1 MGAAR
6 KSETP
11 QERSDEEAW
20 RSPHGKRAD
29 ASENKSII
37 LYFLE
42 NGCVSMMKS
51 MTGFGRATKH
61 YHHSTLHIE
70 IKSVNHR
77 FSDQIIRMPKQF
89 LYLEDQIK
97 KIISNYL
104 HRGRVEVFVTLED
117 EEKKGQE
124 IIVDWPLL
132 DQYYQLFHQL
142 KDKYS
147 IKEPVSLRDL
157 LNQEECFQ
165 IAERELDMEELSEI
179 LLATVKE
186 AVVQLNNMRAV
197 EGMELYK
204 DLETNLKQTEKWV
217 KQLQSLAPEVI
228 TQYREKLKTRIESY
242 LPESIDEARLIT
254 EVAIFAD
261 KADINEELVRL
272 HSHIRQFYQIME
284 EQSPIGRKLD
294 FLLQEMNREINTIG
308 SKANSAAIGSIVVE
322 MKSCLE
328 KMKEQIQ
335 NIE

>member
-1 MGAAR
+1 M
-6 KSETP
+6 
-11 QERSDEEAW
+11 
-20 RSPHGKRAD
+20 
-29 ASENKSII
+29 I
-37 LYFLE
+37 
-42 NGCVSMMKS
+42 KS
-51 MTGFGRATKH
+51 MTGFGRATKQ

-97 KIISNYL
+97 KIISNYI

-124 IIVDWPLL
+124 ISVNWPLL

-147 IKEPVSLRDL
+147 IKEPISLRDL

-165 IAERELDMEELSEI
+165 IVERELDMEKLGEV
-179 LLATVKE
+179 LLATVEE
-186 AVVQLNNMRAV
+186 AVIQLNNMRAV
-197 EGMELYK
+197 EGLELYK
-204 DLETNLKQTEKWV
+204 DLENNLKHIEAWV

-242 LPESIDEARLIT
+242 LPELIDEARLIT

-261 KADINEELVRL
+261 RADINEELVRL

-284 EQSPIGRKLD
+284 EKNPIGRKLD
-294 FLLQEMNREINTIG
+294 FLLQEMNREVNTIG
-308 SKANSAAIGSIVVE
+308 SKANSADIGTIVVE
-322 MKSCLE
+322 MKSSLE

>member
-1 MGAAR
+1 
-6 KSETP
+6 
-11 QERSDEEAW
+11 
-20 RSPHGKRAD
+20 
-29 ASENKSII
+29 
-37 LYFLE
+37 
-42 NGCVSMMKS
+42 MMKS

-89 LYLEDQIK
+89 LYLEEQIK

-165 IAERELDMEELSEI
+165 IVERELDMEELSEI
-179 LLATVKE
+179 LLATVEE

>member
-1 MGAAR
+1 
-6 KSETP
+6 
-11 QERSDEEAW
+11 
-20 RSPHGKRAD
+20 
-29 ASENKSII
+29 
-37 LYFLE
+37 
-42 NGCVSMMKS
+42 
-51 MTGFGRATKH
+51 MTGFGRATKQ
-61 YHHSTLHIE
+61 YHHTTLHIE

-97 KIISNYL
+97 KIISNYI

-124 IIVDWPLL
+124 ISVNWPLL

-147 IKEPVSLRDL
+147 IKEPISLRDL

-165 IAERELDMEELSEI
+165 IVERELDMEKLGEV
-179 LLATVKE
+179 LLATVEE
-186 AVVQLNNMRAV
+186 AVIQLNNMRAV
-197 EGMELYK
+197 EGLELYK
-204 DLETNLKQTEKWV
+204 DLENNLKHIEAWV

-242 LPESIDEARLIT
+242 LPEPIDEARLIT

-284 EQSPIGRKLD
+284 EKNPIGRKLD
-294 FLLQEMNREINTIG
+294 FLLQEMNREVNTIG
-308 SKANSAAIGSIVVE
+308 SKANSADIGTIVVE
-322 MKSCLE
+322 MKSSLE

>member
-1 MGAAR
+1 M
-6 KSETP
+6 
-11 QERSDEEAW
+11 
-20 RSPHGKRAD
+20 
-29 ASENKSII
+29 I
-37 LYFLE
+37 
-42 NGCVSMMKS
+42 KS

-61 YHHSTLHIE
+61 YHHATLHIE

-89 LYLEDQIK
+89 LYLEEQIK

-165 IAERELDMEELSEI
+165 IVERELDMEELSEI
-179 LLATVKE
+179 LLATVEE

-228 TQYREKLKTRIESY
+228 AQYREKLKTRIESY

-322 MKSCLE
+322 IKSCLE

>member
-1 MGAAR
+1 
-6 KSETP
+6 
-11 QERSDEEAW
+11 
-20 RSPHGKRAD
+20 
-29 ASENKSII
+29 
-37 LYFLE
+37 
-42 NGCVSMMKS
+42 
-51 MTGFGRATKH
+51 MTGFGRATKQ
-61 YHHSTLHIE
+61 YHHTTLHIE

-97 KIISNYL
+97 KIISNYI

-124 IIVDWPLL
+124 ISVNWPLF

-147 IKEPVSLRDL
+147 IKEPISLRDL

-165 IAERELDMEELSEI
+165 IVERELDMEKLGEV
-179 LLATVKE
+179 LLATVEE
-186 AVVQLNNMRAV
+186 AVIQLNNMRAV
-197 EGMELYK
+197 EGLELYK
-204 DLETNLKQTEKWV
+204 DLENNLKHIEAWV

-242 LPESIDEARLIT
+242 LPEPIDEARLIT

-284 EQSPIGRKLD
+284 EKNPIGRKLD
-294 FLLQEMNREINTIG
+294 FLLQEMNREVNTIG
-308 SKANSAAIGSIVVE
+308 SKANSADIGTIVVE
-322 MKSCLE
+322 MKSSLE

>member
-77 FSDQIIRMPKQF
+77 FSDQIIRMPQQF

-272 HSHIRQFYQIME
+272 HSHIRKLYQIME

>member
-1 MGAAR
+1 M
-6 KSETP
+6 
-11 QERSDEEAW
+11 
-20 RSPHGKRAD
+20 
-29 ASENKSII
+29 I
-37 LYFLE
+37 
-42 NGCVSMMKS
+42 KS
-51 MTGFGRATKH
+51 MTGFGRATKQ
-61 YHHSTLHIE
+61 YHHTTLHIE

-147 IKEPVSLRDL
+147 IKEPISLRDL

-165 IAERELDMEELSEI
+165 VAERELDMEELSEV
-179 LLATVKE
+179 LLATVEE
-186 AVVQLNNMRAV
+186 AVVQLNNMRII
-197 EGMELYK
+197 EGLELYK
-204 DLETNLKQTEKWV
+204 DLENNLKQTEGWV

-228 TQYREKLKTRIESY
+228 KQYREKLKTRIESY
-242 LPESIDEARLIT
+242 LPEPIDEARLIT

-284 EQSPIGRKLD
+284 EKSQIGRKLD

-308 SKANSAAIGSIVVE
+308 SKANSADIGTIVVE

>member
-1 MGAAR
+1 M
-6 KSETP
+6 
-11 QERSDEEAW
+11 
-20 RSPHGKRAD
+20 
-29 ASENKSII
+29 I
-37 LYFLE
+37 
-42 NGCVSMMKS
+42 KS
-51 MTGFGRATKH
+51 MTGFGRATKQ

-97 KIISNYL
+97 KIISNYI

-124 IIVDWPLL
+124 ISVDWPLL

-147 IKEPVSLRDL
+147 IKEPISLRDL

-165 IAERELDMEELSEI
+165 IVERELDMEKLGEV
-179 LLATVKE
+179 LLASVEE
-186 AVVQLNNMRAV
+186 AVIQLNNMRAV
-197 EGMELYK
+197 EGLELYK
-204 DLETNLKQTEKWV
+204 DLEINLKQIEAWV
-217 KQLQSLAPEVI
+217 KRLQSLAPEVI

-242 LPESIDEARLIT
+242 LLEPIDEARLIT

-284 EQSPIGRKLD
+284 EKNPIGRKLD
-294 FLLQEMNREINTIG
+294 FLLQEMNREVNTIG
-308 SKANSAAIGSIVVE
+308 SKANSADIGTIVVE
-322 MKSCLE
+322 MKSNLE

>member
-1 MGAAR
+1 
-6 KSETP
+6 
-11 QERSDEEAW
+11 
-20 RSPHGKRAD
+20 
-29 ASENKSII
+29 
-37 LYFLE
+37 
-42 NGCVSMMKS
+42 MMKS
-51 MTGFGRATKH
+51 MTGFGRATKQ

-97 KIISNYL
+97 KIISNYI
-104 HRGRVEVFVTLED
+104 HRGRIEVFVTLED
-117 EEKKGQE
+117 EDKKGQE

-132 DQYYQLFHQL
+132 DQYYQLLHQL

-147 IKEPVSLRDL
+147 IKEPISLRDL

-165 IAERELDMEELSEI
+165 IVERELDMEELSEV
-179 LLATVKE
+179 LLATMEE
-186 AVVQLNNMRAV
+186 AVVQLNRMRTI
-197 EGMELYK
+197 EGEELSK
-204 DLETNLKQTEKWV
+204 DLESNLKQIEKLV
-217 KQLQSLAPEVI
+217 ANLQSLAPEVI
-228 TQYREKLKTRIESY
+228 AQYREKLKARIESY
-242 LPESIDEARLIT
+242 LTEPIDEARLIT

-284 EQSPIGRKLD
+284 ENNPIGRKLD
-294 FLLQEMNREINTIG
+294 FLLQEMNREVNTIG
-308 SKANSAAIGSIVVE
+308 SKANSADIGANVVE